1 MNMKR
6 FGMVAAALALAAMLG
21 GCSPSKVEPG
31 EVGVIVS
38 TAGSDKGVQMYPA
51 KSGWNWVGPTENL
64 YTFKTFDQN
73 INLGEVSFGDG
84 DGARLTANVG
94 ITAYAK
100 PDSAPA
106 LFLKYRKDMD
116 DILKVNGLQ
125 VLKTAFANEG
135 SKLKVDKIYG
145 EGQEEF
151 LQRIKVRIAEHFE
164 PYGLVVTNLYLLEE
178 FGLPPSIKDGLNAKV
193 LANQLTAQKQNEVDQ
208 AIAEADKIR
217 EKAKGD
223 KDAEISRAEG
233 QAEAIA
239 LIGKAMQDNPQFL
252 ELKKVETWDGKLP
265 VYMTS
270 GAVTPIM
277 PLK

>member
-6 FGMVAAALALAAMLG
+6 FGMVAAALALGAMLG
-21 GCSPSKVEPG
+21 GCMPTKVEPG
-31 EVGVIVS
+31 EVGVVVS

-51 KSGWNWVGPTENL
+51 KSGWNWIGPTENL

-100 PDSAPA
+100 SDAAPA

-151 LQRIKVRIAEHFE
+151 LKRIKLRIAEHFE

-178 FGLPPSIKDGLNAKV
+178 LGLPPSIKEGLNAKV
-193 LANQLTAQKQNEVDQ
+193 LANQLTVQKENEVAQ
-208 AIAEADKIR
+208 ATAEANKVR
-217 EKAKGD
+217 EKAYGD
-223 KDAEISRAEG
+223 RDAEIARAEG
-233 QAEAIA
+233 QAQAIETVGAA
-239 LIGKAMQDNPQFL
+239 LRKNPETL
-252 ELKKVETWDGKLP
+252 ELKRVETWDGKLP